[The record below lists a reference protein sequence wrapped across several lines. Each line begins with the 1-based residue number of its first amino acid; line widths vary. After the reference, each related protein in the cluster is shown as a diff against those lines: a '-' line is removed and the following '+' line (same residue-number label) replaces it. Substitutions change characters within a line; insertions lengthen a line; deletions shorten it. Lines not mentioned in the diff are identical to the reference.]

1 MQIGVNSCAPVV
13 YAVVDPIVT
22 VVVLIL
28 LRISDKSSV
37 CGAYHKFVVGSRLAL
52 LIRKKD
58 TLDSQPEVIQF
69 TSCFPMIGSLRVLRL
84 LPPIKVVGMI

>member
-1 MQIGVNSCAPVV
+1 MKSKEAVNRRRDNTKAVRKITKEQRIIYKILYCCLRATRTPVQIGVNSCAPVV
-13 YAVVDPIVT
+13 YAVVDPLVT

-52 LIRKKD
+52 
-58 TLDSQPEVIQF
+58 
-69 TSCFPMIGSLRVLRL
+69 
-84 LPPIKVVGMI
+84 